1 MYSLTKSQLARGWIE
16 EIRGEMAEQ
25 LGVTDGSYAVFYR
38 DSNRIRVEILLPPS
52 LELVESVGRI
62 SQKFNAAFEEMKRF
76 GD

>member
-1 MYSLTKSQLARGWIE
+1 MYSLTRSQLARGWIE

-38 DSNRIRVEILLPPS
+38 DSNRIRVEILSPPS
-52 LELVESVGRI
+52 PALVESVGRI
-62 SQKFNAAFEEMKRF
+62 NKKFNAAFEEMKRL